1 MITRRSITDLFEKYK
16 KNLSREEALNDSL
29 LKADDQEGWIE
40 NLRTKSKMLRTLYIE
55 NEAMLN
61 LYLRPFIEQENRL
74 NMELADEFSKQI
86 RVLFE
91 EGLCDRL
98 ICINMTEALVRFYEK
113 AGERDKMLFANYMLG
128 GFYSRLPGAEAGKK
142 CFEAFN
148 IMKDMFKDYAQ
159 IEDWDIRRSILFS
172 YYNFTVI
179 IVNVRPYYK
188 EFRESTAEYERWIIE
203 EYDRAIAVYDDPVVR
218 AMDGD
223 KYDLDGLKVE
233 LAYDVFGNWICGSDS
248 KDEMCPEM
256 LERSI
261 EVMDRLYKEELEK
274 DENIFHMKDEIY
286 CNYQKGQYYIGNIG
300 LREYIDKVKA
310 FCDYVLEHKDEDG
323 EELTNSR
330 YYQVNMYQIPNL
342 AGIDGAKDHPEIMAE
357 LREYILPQFK
367 KFISEIPRT
376 REAAYINEA
385 IKRTVLELIRSFG
398 KKNVDAHYYLDIIMN
413 RDETMMIHVAIVRR
427 IVMRLLS
434 SIFDREPELLIG
446 ILGTNNVLEVLEK
459 RAEIEELA
467 AQAAL
472 LFDVGKGDY
481 IELVTL
487 QSRRLLNV
495 EKEEI
500 HRHAMEGGSL
510 LREIGFSDEICDI
523 ACGHHKSYDGN
534 SGYPKEFDNTKSKV
548 RFLIDLFRI
557 CDCMDAATDGIGRI
571 YNREKTMSEFVD
583 ELDFG
588 AGHIYNPDIVRL
600 MRDDTELQDD
610 LSYICSAGRISMYY
624 EAYNAF
630 IRTDSE
636 DSDES
641 AVQIKGFDG
650 LDTDNRESEQADLL
664 ANIQE
669 ISREQTQVL
678 EAIAKSTLFIAR
690 ICLDDDTIS
699 VVHNSR
705 TGMLNRINDG
715 SFRDFIRN
723 IGKEYF
729 HPDDY
734 ARVYRLMEYGEFL
747 DTLFASNGSFE
758 LEVRFREN
766 DDWVWRRISF
776 ALAEEKNGVPRVII
790 LSVTDIDSAKK
801 QSQQIK
807 EAMELAYTQAKQA
820 SVAKSEFL
828 SNMSHDIRT
837 PMNVIIGM
845 TQIAER
851 NTGNPAKIKECL
863 AKIGQASEHLLELI
877 NDVLDMSKIESGKI
891 ELSEKPMA
899 VRDVAENAF
908 SMIRD
913 TALKHGIA
921 CNIDMERLP
930 DDSVIGDSVRIQEVF
945 LNLLSNAVKYTP
957 DGGSVNFT
965 AEKLSEEKEYNVYRF
980 VVKDSGIGMSEEFME
995 KLFEPFSREQSES
1008 MSHVQGTGLGLSITK
1023 SIVDMMQGSI
1033 NVTSRQGE
1041 GSSFEVILKL
1051 RPADKSTVDR
1061 GKELEIDADSYDNYF
1076 AGKRVLLV
1084 EDNDLNREIFVELIS
1099 GTGVV
1104 TDTAVNGL
1112 EAVRLIKEHKPDYYD
1127 IVFMDIQMPV
1137 MDGYEAARRI
1147 RELESGRQGALL
1159 PIIALTANAFSDDR
1173 DRAIKAGMNAHI
1185 AKPIVVSK
1193 LIAVM
1198 LKWIKK

>member
-1 MITRRSITDLFEKYK
+1 MK
-16 KNLSREEALNDSL
+16 
-29 LKADDQEGWIE
+29 
-40 NLRTKSKMLRTLYIE
+40 
-55 NEAMLN
+55 
-61 LYLRPFIEQENRL
+61 
-74 NMELADEFSKQI
+74 
-86 RVLFE
+86 
-91 EGLCDRL
+91 
-98 ICINMTEALVRFYEK
+98 
-113 AGERDKMLFANYMLG
+113 
-128 GFYSRLPGAEAGKK
+128 
-142 CFEAFN
+142 EAFN
-148 IMKDMFKDYAQ
+148 NYAD
-159 IEDWDIRRSILFS
+159 IEDWDLRRRILFS

-188 EFRESTAEYERWIIE
+188 KFRESTAEYEKWLME
-203 EYDRAIAVYDDPVVR
+203 EYDRAIAVYDSPVVR
-218 AMDGD
+218 NMDGD

-261 EVMDRLYKEELEK
+261 AVMDELYAAELK
-274 DENIFHMKDEIY
+274 NDENIFHMKDEIY
-286 CNYQKGQYYIGNIG
+286 CNYYKGQYYIGNIG
-300 LREYIDKVKA
+300 LKEYIDKIKT
-310 FCDYVLEHKDEDG
+310 FCDYVLAHRDEDD

-342 AGIDGAKDHPEIMAE
+342 AGIDGVGEHPELMAE
-357 LREYILPQFK
+357 LKEYILPQFK

-385 IKRTVLELIRSFG
+385 IKRTVLELIRCFG
-398 KKNVDAHYYLDIIMN
+398 RENVDAQYFLDIIIN

-427 IVMRLLS
+427 IAMKLLGY
-434 SIFDREPELLIG
+434 IFEKKPELLIG
-446 ILGTNNVLEVLEK
+446 VLGTNNVLEVLEK
-459 RAEIEELA
+459 RTEIETLT

-472 LFDVGKGDY
+472 LFDVGKSDY

-487 QSRRLLNV
+487 QSRKLLDE

-500 HRHAMEGGSL
+500 HRHAAEGSNQ
-510 LREIGFSDEICDI
+510 LRELGFCDEICDI
-523 ACGHHKSYDGN
+523 AYGHHKSYDGN

-571 YNREKTMSEFVD
+571 YNKEKSMSEFVD
-583 ELDFG
+583 EIDFG
-588 AGHIYNPDIVRL
+588 AGHIYNPDIVKL
-600 MRDDTELQDD
+600 IKDDVQLQDD
-610 LSYICSAGRISMYY
+610 LAYICGAGRISMYY

-630 IRTDSE
+630 IRT
-636 DSDES
+636 ES
-641 AVQIKGFDG
+641 GQHKGFDEIG
-650 LDTDNRESEQADLL
+650 TDNRESEQADLL

-699 VVHNSR
+699 VVHNSQV
-705 TGMLNRINDG
+705 GMLSRINDG

-734 ARVYRLMEYGEFL
+734 AKVYRLMDYGEFL
-747 DTLFASNGSFE
+747 DTLFAANGSFE
-758 LEVRFREN
+758 LEIRFRDN
-766 DDWVWRRISF
+766 DEWLWRRINF

-790 LSVTDIDSAKK
+790 LTVTDIDSAKK

-845 TQIAER
+845 TQIAGR
-851 NTGNPAKIKECL
+851 NTENPAKIKECL
-863 AKIGQASEHLLELI
+863 EKIGSASEHLLELI

-891 ELSEKPMA
+891 ELNEKPMA
-899 VRDVAENAF
+899 IRDVVESAV
-908 SMIRD
+908 SMIQEP
-913 TALKHGIA
+913 AAKHGIT
-921 CNIDMERLP
+921 CNQDINRLP
-930 DDSVIGDSVRIQEVF
+930 DDLVIGDSVRIQEIF
-945 LNLLSNAVKYTP
+945 LNLLSNSVKYTP
-957 DGGSVNFT
+957 DGGSITF
-965 AEKLSEEKEYNVYRF
+965 AAQKLSADDDYNVYSF
-980 VVKDSGIGMSEEFME
+980 VVQDSGIGMSKEFID
-995 KLFEPFSREQSES
+995 KVFEPFAREQSES
-1008 MSHVQGTGLGLSITK
+1008 MTHVEGTGLGLSITK
-1023 SIVDMMQGSI
+1023 SIIDMMQGSI
-1033 NVTSRQGE
+1033 NVTSEQGK
-1041 GSSFEVILKL
+1041 GSRFEVVLKM
-1051 RPADKSTVDR
+1051 RPAKNSVVDR
-1061 GKELEIDADSYDNYF
+1061 KNELEIDVDSYDNYF

-1084 EDNDLNREIFVELIS
+1084 EDNELNREIFIELIS
-1099 GTGVV
+1099 NTGVII
-1104 TDTAVNGL
+1104 DTAVNGL
-1112 EAVRLIKEHKPDYYD
+1112 EAVERVKGHRAGYYD

-1137 MDGYEAARRI
+1137 MNGYEAARQI
-1147 RELESGRQGALL
+1147 RAFEAEHHRDIKL

-1173 DRAIKAGMNAHI
+1173 ENAIKAGMNAHI
-1185 AKPIVVSK
+1185 GKPIVVSK

-1198 LKWIKK
+1198 LKWIKNKLI